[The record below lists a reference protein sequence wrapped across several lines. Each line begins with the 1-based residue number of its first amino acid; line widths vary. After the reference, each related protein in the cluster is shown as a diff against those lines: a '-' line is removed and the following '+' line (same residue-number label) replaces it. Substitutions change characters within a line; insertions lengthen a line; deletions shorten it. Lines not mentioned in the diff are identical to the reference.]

1 MKTTYYFKVS
11 LLPTGNELLLMLVVA
26 QLVKNPPIRQET
38 WVWSLGWEDPLE
50 KGMTT
55 HSSILAWRVLWTL
68 KSMGSQRVGHN
79 WVISTFTFHFQS
91 FNATSSS
98 CIFIL
103 LSPFCLTSEG
113 IISLAYAYP
122 LEGKL
127 WPTYTQGQTF
137 WIVESS
143 GSWEALLPIS
153 EGDGVSAELFKI
165 LKDYAIKVL
174 HKICQ
179 QIWNTQQWPQD
190 WKRSVLIPIPK
201 KRNTKECANHE
212 TIALIAHAKNHA

>member
-1 MKTTYYFKVS
+1 MDLTEAEDIKNTHKNCTKKILMTQITMTVW
-11 LLPTGNELLLMLVVA
+11 LL
-26 QLVKNPPIRQET
+26 
-38 WVWSLGWEDPLE
+38 
-50 KGMTT
+50 
-55 HSSILAWRVLWTL
+55 
-68 KSMGSQRVGHN
+68 
-79 WVISTFTFHFQS
+79 
-91 FNATSSS
+91 
-98 CIFIL
+98 
-103 LSPFCLTSEG
+103 
-113 IISLAYAYP
+113 
-122 LEGKL
+122 
-127 WPTYTQGQTF
+127 TQGQTF

-201 KRNTKECANHE
+201 KGSTKEC
-212 TIALIAHAKNHA
+212 